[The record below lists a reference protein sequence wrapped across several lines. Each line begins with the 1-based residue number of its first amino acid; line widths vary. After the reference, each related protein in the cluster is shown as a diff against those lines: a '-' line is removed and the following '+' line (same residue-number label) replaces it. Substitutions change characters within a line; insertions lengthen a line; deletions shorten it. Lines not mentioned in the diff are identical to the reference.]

1 LAGSLCS
8 PAPTDRAKDAEILI
22 LRHQVAV
29 LQHQVKTPRLYWADR
44 AVLAALARVLPRSH
58 LRQLQLIVSPR
69 TLSRPKIG
77 FGSSPARVLRAS
89 GGVRVLVDQA
99 AQDGLSADLPCID
112 VGHGAAGGVR
122 FAVGDTLG
130 NALVRAGRVVV
141 LLVFGQDGAQVLLAD
156 DQDAVQEFPP

>member
-1 LAGSLCS
+1 MLLRLAYLAVLRVLAGSLCS

-69 TLSRPKIG
+69 TLSRPKLG

-99 AQDGLSADLPCID
+99 AQDGFRRICRASMPATVPR
-112 VGHGAAGGVR
+112 GASGSPSGTRWAMPWCGR
-122 FAVGDTLG
+122 AVL
-130 NALVRAGRVVV
+130 
-141 LLVFGQDGAQVLLAD
+141 
-156 DQDAVQEFPP
+156 